1 MSMLIIMLK
10 LCRLTEDAQNH
21 FLKALQTK
29 DSGRVR
35 QYALVPAF
43 RQVGGQE
50 HGLWQPASSS

>member
-1 MSMLIIMLK
+1 MLK